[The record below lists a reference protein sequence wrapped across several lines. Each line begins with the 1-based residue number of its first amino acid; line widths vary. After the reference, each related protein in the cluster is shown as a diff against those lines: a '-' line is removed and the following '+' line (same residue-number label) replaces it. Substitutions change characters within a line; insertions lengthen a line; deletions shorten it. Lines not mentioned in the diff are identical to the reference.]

1 MPQNDSFSSFTPS
14 TTNNPFW
21 VYPNLGLKVKIV
33 SGGLGAFLVTKSVFS
48 RQYERFKQLLIEA
61 RKKAGLTQVEL
72 AQKLSR
78 PQSYVSKYERGERR
92 LDVIEFLDVAEA
104 IGIEPIEFLC
114 KLNYTSSSKP
124 PTRSS

>member
-1 MPQNDSFSSFTPS
+1 M
-14 TTNNPFW
+14 
-21 VYPNLGLKVKIV
+21 GK
-33 SGGLGAFLVTKSVFS
+33 LGARLVTKSVFS
-48 RQYERFKQLLIEA
+48 EQYERFKQLLIEA

-72 AQKLSR
+72 AKRLYR

-104 IGIEPIEFLC
+104 IGIEPTEFLHE
-114 KLNYTSSSKP
+114 LDYTPSSKP